1 MAKIGRLAQFW
12 LERLLDMQEA
22 TRSSRVPPI
31 LNINSKF
38 QIPNP
43 KQISIIEIIN
53 PGYKFKKLEFCN
65 FNIVWNLVLGF
76 WNFNRV
82 SVRLS

>member
-1 MAKIGRLAQFW
+1 
-12 LERLLDMQEA
+12 
-22 TRSSRVPPI
+22 
-31 LNINSKF
+31 
-38 QIPNP
+38 
-43 KQISIIEIIN
+43 
-53 PGYKFKKLEFCN
+53 LEFCN